1 MAYQDRWLLAVA
13 LKRPYPSVETGA
25 EDESAGSEKSSKV
38 GYVVLFGLGAL
49 LGGFIGNSMGQQTGF
64 ESGKLY
70 AKNRTQWR
78 ANMRSAGIDP
88 DTVRGIYD

>member
-1 MAYQDRWLLAVA
+1 MTYQDRWLLAVA

-25 EDESAGSEKSSKV
+25 EESSQGSSKF

-49 LGGFIGNSMGQQTGF
+49 LGGFIGNAMGEQSGF

-78 ANMRSAGIDP
+78 ANMRSSGIDP